1 MARPGGVVSRTRV
14 ACLGT
19 ALLLLAP
26 ACTRV
31 HAASVTQPATS
42 QRIAVGDA
50 HSCAI
55 ASNDVV
61 WCWGDNTYGQ
71 LGSSAHAGLSNSR
84 STTPVQAAALP
95 GGRVARAI
103 TSGKRHVCVLASDAT
118 VWCWG
123 DSGFGETAI
132 AGGVQ
137 QNPVQVTL
145 SAGARLVV
153 AGGNSTC
160 AVLTTNEVMCW
171 GRNNRGQLGNGTS
184 NTGANAA
191 PSTVFIAN
199 SAFVVDSLDLGAI
212 HACAVSTAGDAW
224 CWGAFDDGR
233 LGINTASDVHTPQKL
248 TSLSAGQVVDISA
261 GTDHTCARVGTA
273 MQCFGANT
281 YGQLG
286 VDPAT
291 VSTSVTPRTVS
302 LAATATSVA
311 AGTEVSCALETGGAL
326 ECLGADASGQ
336 LASGST
342 QSHRFVAGAVN
353 GITGSVVD
361 VAMGDTHS
369 CAVLATGAVRCWGA
383 NTSGQLGDGS
393 RLMRT
398 SAVAVA
404 SLDASPTTTTTTTT
418 TSSSTTTTTTSPANA
433 VVDPSP
439 GSTAPS
445 QTSGQG
451 IAKATHLRVK
461 QGRYVTART
470 IAAHVSLAIP
480 KTSQGSMRISIV
492 RGTRSCSFAGARVK
506 GVRKGTCTV
515 LVTLIPKRGK
525 RTIRTATIVVS

>member
-1 MARPGGVVSRTRV
+1 MLAPVVSQVR
-14 ACLGT
+14 
-19 ALLLLAP
+19 
-26 ACTRV
+26 
-31 HAASVTQPATS
+31 AASVVQPATA

-103 TSGKRHVCVLASDAT
+103 TSGKRHVCVLADDAT

-123 DSGFGETAI
+123 YNGFGE
-132 AGGVQ
+132 AGVSGGNQ
-137 QNPVQVTL
+137 LDPVQVTL

-160 AVLTTNEVMCW
+160 AVLTTNDVMCW

-184 NTGANAA
+184 NVGANPTPTAL
-191 PSTVFIAN
+191 FIAN
-199 SAFVVDSLDLGAI
+199 SAFVVESLDLGAI
-212 HACAVSTAGDAW
+212 HACAVSTVGDAW

-248 TSLSAGQVVDISA
+248 TSLASGQVAEISA
-261 GTDHTCARVGTA
+261 GTDHTCARVGTT
-273 MQCFGANT
+273 MRCFGANT
-281 YGQLG
+281 FGQIG
-286 VDPAT
+286 ADPAT
-291 VSTSVTPRTVS
+291 VTASETPLTVS
-302 LAATATSVA
+302 LNANAVSVA
-311 AGTEVSCALETGGAL
+311 AGTEVSCAVETGGAV

-342 QSHRFVAGAVN
+342 QSHRFTAGSVS
-353 GITGSVVD
+353 GISSAVVD
-361 VAMGDTHS
+361 VAIGDLHS
-369 CAVLATGAVRCWGA
+369 CALLATGAVKCWGA
-383 NTSGQLGDGS
+383 NASGQLGDGS
-393 RLMRT
+393 RVVRT
-398 SAVAVA
+398 SAVTAGT
-404 SLDASPTTTTTTTT
+404 LNASPTTTTTSAPSTTAPTTLASTTTLAATT
-418 TSSSTTTTTTSPANA
+418 TSTTTSTTPTTAPTTISPSTTTPDQS
-433 VVDPSP
+433 
-439 GSTAPS
+439 
-445 QTSGQG
+445 SGQG
-451 IAKATHLRVK
+451 IQKVTHLRVK
-461 QGRYVTART
+461 RGRYVTART

-492 RGTRSCSFAGARVK
+492 RGARSCSFVGARIR
-506 GVRKGTCTV
+506 GVRRGTCTV

-525 RTIRTATIVVS
+525 RTLRTATIVVS

>member
-1 MARPGGVVSRTRV
+1 MRTRV

-19 ALLLLAP
+19 ALLMVAP
-26 ACTRV
+26 VLPRV
-31 HAASVTQPATS
+31 NAAAVSQPAAS
-42 QRIAVGDA
+42 QRIAVGDS

-55 ASNDVV
+55 ASNDAV

-95 GGRVARAI
+95 GSRVARTI
-103 TSGKRHVCVLASDAT
+103 TSGKGHVCVLADDAT

-123 DSGFGETAI
+123 SNSSGEVGVP
-132 AGGVQ
+132 GGNQ
-137 QNPVQVTL
+137 LDPVQVTL

-160 AVLTTNEVMCW
+160 AVLTTNDVMCW

-184 NTGANAA
+184 NTGANST
-191 PSTVFIAN
+191 PSAVFIPN
-199 SAFVVDSLDLGAI
+199 SAFVVESLDLGAI
-212 HACAVSTAGDAW
+212 HACAVSTVGDAW

-233 LGINTASDVHTPQKL
+233 LGITTASDVHTPQKL
-248 TSLSAGQVVDISA
+248 TSLAAGQVADIA
-261 GTDHTCARVGTA
+261 TGTDHTCARVGTTV
-273 MQCFGANT
+273 QCFGANT

-302 LAATATSVA
+302 TNAAPVSVA
-311 AGTEVSCALETGGAL
+311 AGTEVSCVVETGGAL
-326 ECLGADASGQ
+326 ECLGADSSGQ

-342 QSHRFVAGAVN
+342 QSHRFTAGTVSGVAGAV
-353 GITGSVVD
+353 VD
-361 VAMGDTHS
+361 VAVGDVHS
-369 CAVLATGAVRCWGA
+369 CAVLATGGVRCWGA
-383 NTSGQLGDGS
+383 NSSGQLGDGS
-393 RLMRT
+393 RLTRT
-398 SAVAVA
+398 SAVAVG

-418 TSSSTTTTTTSPANA
+418 TSTTTTTTTTTTLPVTETST
-433 VVDPSP
+433 
-439 GSTAPS
+439 TAPGQS
-445 QTSGQG
+445 AGQG
-451 IAKATHLRVK
+451 ITKATHLGVK
-461 QGRYVTART
+461 KGRYVTARA

-480 KTSQGSMRISIV
+480 KTSRGTMRMSIV
-492 RGTRSCSFAGARVK
+492 RGGRSCSFVGARVR

-525 RTIRTATIVVS
+525 RTLRTATIVVS